1 MMSLLPLTGQSLI
14 NVKVNSMEKKREIG
28 MLLTSQFSG
37 QFEIVRVPDG
47 GREYYVKIIVMPRHA
62 DWPSKYY
69 KVGSTMLINM
79 ETDKHVI
86 GDLVMTDIFRADPF
100 LELSGEYHADVKL
113 LSEALSDEQEK
124 LALAD
129 ETVEVLE
136 SLVEKLAKEVK
147 DLRSQASLFKH
158 ILNLHKQPFNPC
170 APRTPPAPYPPY
182 TVGDAPFPRLGEPFM
197 TLLNGEPKMGVV
209 TSVSPRRGMMSSCT
223 IEFPVEVGDK
233 APRDY

>member
-1 MMSLLPLTGQSLI
+1 
-14 NVKVNSMEKKREIG
+14 MEKKREIG

-37 QFEIVRVPDG
+37 QFEITRIPKG
-47 GREYYVKIIVMPRHA
+47 GDTYYVKMIVKPRT
-62 DWPSKYY
+62 DEWSSDFYSE
-69 KVGSTMLINM
+69 GSNLLIDM
-79 ETDKHVI
+79 KTDKHKLS
-86 GDLVMTDIFRADPF
+86 GLVLTDIFRADPF

-129 ETVEVLE
+129 ETIEVLE
-136 SLVEKLAKEVK
+136 SLVEKLARELKGSRNQTEI
-147 DLRSQASLFKH
+147 LRQM
-158 ILNLHKQPFNPC
+158 LNLHMPRTQPFNPC

-182 TVGDAPFPRLGEPFM
+182 TIGDAPFPRLGEPFM

-223 IEFPVEVGDK
+223 VEFPVEVGDK